1 MTWELLILLNTSV
14 FVIILGIIDYK
25 TKLLPN
31 KYVLIMIIT
40 NLGLICLDPDFTFDS
55 LLLTILLSFLVF
67 LVYLVIFFI
76 SKQSFGLGDVKYS
89 FALSIPS
96 TYVFGFNQAW
106 NMHLTGFILGGI
118 TAIGL
123 MVFKKVPK
131 NHAIAFGPFMSVSYF
146 LFLVLNL

>member
-1 MTWELLILLNTSV
+1 MNWELLILLNTSV

-40 NLGLICLDPDFTFDS
+40 NLGLICLDPDLTLDS
-55 LLLTILLSFLVF
+55 LLLTIFLSFLIF

>member
-1 MTWELLILLNTSV
+1 MNWELLILLNTSV
-14 FVIILGIIDYK
+14 FAIVLGIIDYK

-40 NLGLICLDPDFTFDS
+40 NLGLICLDPDLTLDS
-55 LLLTILLSFLVF
+55 LLLTIFLSFLIF
-67 LVYLVIFFI
+67 LVYLLIFFI

-106 NMHLTGFILGGI
+106 NMHLTGFIFGGI

>member
-1 MTWELLILLNTSV
+1 MNWELLILLNTSV

-40 NLGLICLDPDFTFDS
+40 NLGLICLDPDFTLDS
-55 LLLTILLSFLVF
+55 LLFTLFLSFLIF
-67 LVYLVIFFI
+67 LIYLLIFFI

>member
-14 FVIILGIIDYK
+14 FAIVLGIIDYK

-40 NLGLICLDPDFTFDS
+40 NLGLICLDPDLTLDS
-55 LLLTILLSFLVF
+55 LLLTIFLSFLIF
-67 LVYLVIFFI
+67 LVYLLIFFI

>member
-14 FVIILGIIDYK
+14 FAIVLGIIDYK

-55 LLLTILLSFLVF
+55 LVLTILLSFLVF

>member
-1 MTWELLILLNTSV
+1 MNWDLLILLNTSI
-14 FVIILGIIDYK
+14 FAILLGIIDYRS
-25 TKLLPN
+25 KLLPN
-31 KYVLIMIIT
+31 KYVLFMILT
-40 NLGLICLDPDFTFDS
+40 NLGLICLAPDITLKS
-55 LLLTILLSFLVF
+55 LFMTILLSFLIF
-67 LVYLVIFFI
+67 LVYLLIFFI

>member
-14 FVIILGIIDYK
+14 FAIVLGIIDYK

>member
-1 MTWELLILLNTSV
+1 MNWELLILLNTSV

-146 LFLVLNL
+146 LFLVLSL

>member
-1 MTWELLILLNTSV
+1 MNWELLILSNTSV
-14 FVIILGIIDYK
+14 FAVVLGIIDYR

-40 NLGLICLDPDFTFDS
+40 NLGLICLDPDFTLIS
-55 LLLTILLSFLVF
+55 LSLTLFLSFLVF
-67 LVYLVIFFI
+67 LVYLLIFFI

-106 NMHLTGFILGGI
+106 NMHFTGFILGGI

>member
-1 MTWELLILLNTSV
+1 MNWELLILLNTSV

-40 NLGLICLDPDFTFDS
+40 NLGLICLDPDLTLDS

>member
-1 MTWELLILLNTSV
+1 
-14 FVIILGIIDYK
+14 
-25 TKLLPN
+25 
-31 KYVLIMIIT
+31 MIIT
-40 NLGLICLDPDFTFDS
+40 NLGLICLDPDLTLDS
-55 LLLTILLSFLVF
+55 LLLTIFLSFLIF
-67 LVYLVIFFI
+67 LVYLLIFFI

>member
-1 MTWELLILLNTSV
+1 MNWELLILLNTSV

-96 TYVFGFNQAW
+96 TYVFGFNHAW

>member
-1 MTWELLILLNTSV
+1 MNWELLILLNTSV

-40 NLGLICLDPDFTFDS
+40 NLGLICLDPYFTFDS

>member
-14 FVIILGIIDYK
+14 FAILLGIIDY
-25 TKLLPN
+25 TSKLLPN

>member
-1 MTWELLILLNTSV
+1 MNWELLILLNTSV

-55 LLLTILLSFLVF
+55 LLLTIFLSFLVF

>member
-1 MTWELLILLNTSV
+1 MNWELLILLNTSV
-14 FVIILGIIDYK
+14 FAIVLGIIDYK

>member
-1 MTWELLILLNTSV
+1 MNWELLILLNTSV
-14 FVIILGIIDYK
+14 FAIVLGIIDYK

-40 NLGLICLDPDFTFDS
+40 NLGLICLDPDLTLDS
-55 LLLTILLSFLVF
+55 LLLTIFLSFLIF

>member
-1 MTWELLILLNTSV
+1 MNWELLILLNTSV

-55 LLLTILLSFLVF
+55 LLLTILQSFLVF

>member
-40 NLGLICLDPDFTFDS
+40 NLGLICLDPDLTLDS
-55 LLLTILLSFLVF
+55 LLLTIFLSFLVF

>member
-1 MTWELLILLNTSV
+1 MNWELLILLNTSV

>member
-1 MTWELLILLNTSV
+1 
-14 FVIILGIIDYK
+14 
-25 TKLLPN
+25 
-31 KYVLIMIIT
+31 MIIT

-131 NHAIAFGPFMSVSYF
+131 NHVIAFGPFMSVSYF

>member
-1 MTWELLILLNTSV
+1 MNWELLILLNTSV

-55 LLLTILLSFLVF
+55 LVLTILLSFLVF

>member
-1 MTWELLILLNTSV
+1 MNWELLILLNTSV

-40 NLGLICLDPDFTFDS
+40 NLGLICLDPDLTLDS
-55 LLLTILLSFLVF
+55 LLLTIFLSFLIF
-67 LVYLVIFFI
+67 LVYLLIFFI

>member
-14 FVIILGIIDYK
+14 FAILLGIIDY
-25 TKLLPN
+25 TSKLLPN

-40 NLGLICLDPDFTFDS
+40 NLGLICLDPDFTLDS
-55 LLLTILLSFLVF
+55 LLFTLFLSFLIF
-67 LVYLVIFFI
+67 LIYLLIFFI

>member
-89 FALSIPS
+89 FALNIPS